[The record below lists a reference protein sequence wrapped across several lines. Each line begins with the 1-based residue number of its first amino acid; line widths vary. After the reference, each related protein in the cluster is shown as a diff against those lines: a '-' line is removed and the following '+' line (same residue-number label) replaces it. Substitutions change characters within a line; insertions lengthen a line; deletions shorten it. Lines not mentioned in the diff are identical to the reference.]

1 MGGGVPVVDDALD
14 FAGDL
19 IGEGADFVGDVIEE
33 GVDLITENPELAAIA
48 LIIAGLPPELALSAE
63 EAALAA
69 ETAAATL
76 GPTVTAEQIAQN
88 AIQNII
94 QSQISQAINEEIFGG
109 GGGGGGG
116 SPQTNTGIPTNTGG
130 GNNLIDTSTGSG
142 NNLIDTST
150 GDETDLINTGTSSE
164 GNNFSDY
171 LTGTLGAGTGLSL
184 IGGGQDSQ
192 GNFGGGFSL
201 NNLFNLVSNVGGG
214 IGDIFGGIKDVATD
228 PLTIAGVL
236 GGLTYKDQARINNLI
251 QQGYDKNEAEKLAYQ
266 QKFTTPGGIASL
278 PQQVIAGTT
287 PRTAADVVY
296 RPQAAKGGSINDLY
310 GEYSEL
316 NNRMRN
322 YRRLAKGGLI

>member
-1 MGGGVPVVDDALD
+1 MGGGVPIVDDAAD
-14 FAGDL
+14 FIGDA

-48 LIIAGLPPELALSAE
+48 LIIAGLPPELALTAE

-130 GNNLIDTSTGSG
+130 GNNLVDTSTGGG

-150 GDETDLINTGTSSE
+150 GGGTDLINTDTSSE

-184 IGGGQDSQ
+184 LGGGQDTQ
-192 GNFGGGFSL
+192 GNYGGGFSL

-228 PLTIAGVL
+228 PLTVAGVL

-251 QQGYDKNEAEKLAYQ
+251 QQGYDKNEAQKLVYQ
-266 QKFTTPGGIASL
+266 QKFTTPEGIASL

-322 YRRLAKGGLI
+322 YRRLAKGGII

>member
-1 MGGGVPVVDDALD
+1 MGGGVPILDDAAD
-14 FAGDL
+14 FLGDA

-48 LIIAGLPPELALSAE
+48 LIIAGLPPELALTAE

-130 GNNLIDTSTGSG
+130 GNNLVDTSTGGG

-150 GDETDLINTGTSSE
+150 GGGTDLINTDTSSE

-184 IGGGQDSQ
+184 LSGGQDTQ
-192 GNFGGGFSL
+192 GNYGGGFSL
-201 NNLFNLVSNVGGG
+201 NNLFNLVSNLGGG

-228 PLTIAGVL
+228 PLTVAGVL

-251 QQGYDKNEAEKLAYQ
+251 QQGYDKNEAQKLVYQ
-266 QKFTTPGGIASL
+266 QKFTTPEGIASL

-296 RPQAAKGGSINDLY
+296 RPRAAKGGSISDLY
-310 GEYSEL
+310 NEYSML

>member
-1 MGGGVPVVDDALD
+1 MGGGVPLVDETLD

-109 GGGGGGG
+109 GGGGGG
-116 SPQTNTGIPTNTGG
+116 PTAVIPTNTGG

-150 GDETDLINTGTSSE
+150 GDGTDLINTGTSSE

-184 IGGGQDSQ
+184 LGGGLDSQ

-287 PRTAADVVY
+287 PRTAADVVVKP
-296 RPQAAKGGSINDLY
+296 RAAKGGSINDLY

>member
-1 MGGGVPVVDDALD
+1 MGGGVPIVDDALD

-19 IGEGADFVGDVIEE
+19 IDEGADFVGDVIEE

-48 LIIAGLPPELALSAE
+48 LIIAGLPPEMALTAE

-109 GGGGGGG
+109 GGGGGG

-130 GNNLIDTSTGSG
+130 GNNLVDTSTGGG

-150 GDETDLINTGTSSE
+150 GGGTDLINTDTSSE

-171 LTGTLGAGTGLSL
+171 LTRTLGAGTGLSL
-184 IGGGQDSQ
+184 LSGGQDSQ

-251 QQGYDKNEAEKLAYQ
+251 QQGYDKNQAEQLVYKT
-266 QKFTTPGGIASL
+266 KFTTPEGIASL

-287 PRTAADVVY
+287 PRTAADVVVKP
-296 RPQAAKGGSINDLY
+296 RAAKGGSINDLY

-322 YRRLAKGGLI
+322 YRRLAKGGII